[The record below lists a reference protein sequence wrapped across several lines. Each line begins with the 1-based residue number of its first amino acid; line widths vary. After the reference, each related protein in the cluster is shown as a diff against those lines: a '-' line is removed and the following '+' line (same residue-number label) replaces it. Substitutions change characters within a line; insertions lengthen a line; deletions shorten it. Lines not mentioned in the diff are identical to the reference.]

1 MTPNEPPAGRK
12 FPLHMDLV
20 EIDRLV
26 HSQLVL
32 QVGFMPDAQMIKMI
46 MHCRQ
51 MQHGSEWHI
60 TDWY

>member
-1 MTPNEPPAGRK
+1 
-12 FPLHMDLV
+12 MDLV